1 MQREYSSY
9 SYAYD
14 NAALVLKECLRGMRH
29 LTLYARYLGLR
40 IVSSFPGFLRRPT
53 RSVVTRVDHL
63 AEQVERRTAIVIH
76 QYLDPAITRDSQTA
90 TFSKVIARED
100 APVVFAKTSYDNLK
114 LIVAYLSP
122 TLEVEDKFFISEML
136 SACAYRK
143 AAVHF
148 AEFEKDRTKAGLL
161 TAQMMHQG
169 VIRTHISTNAVKSP
183 SANVARLAKVS
194 CFAHMLW
201 MVIARDY
208 APEHENDLLYAC
220 CDLSA
225 VIAGQIEEAD
235 EDPRKLGEIL
245 KVHAE
250 II

>member
-1 MQREYSSY
+1 MQSGYSSY
-9 SYAYD
+9 SYFYD
-14 NAALVLKECLRGMRH
+14 NAALILKECLRGARH
-29 LTLYARYLGLR
+29 LTLYARYLGLK
-40 IVSSFPGFLRRPT
+40 VLSSFPAFIRRPT

-63 AEQVERRTAIVIH
+63 AEEVERRTSFVIH
-76 QYLDPAITRDSQTA
+76 QYLDPDITRDSQTA
-90 TFSKVIARED
+90 TFSKIIIRED
-100 APVVFAKTSYDNLK
+100 APVVFAKISYDNLK

-122 TLEVEDKFFISEML
+122 TLEVDDKFFISEML

-143 AAVHF
+143 SAAHF

-161 TAQMMHQG
+161 AAQMMHQG
-169 VIRTHISTNAVKSP
+169 VIRTHNSTNAVKSA
-183 SANVARLAKVS
+183 SANVAQLAKVS
-194 CFAHMLW
+194 CFAHLLW

-208 APEHENDLLYAC
+208 APEQENNLLYAC

-225 VIAGQIEEAD
+225 VIAGQIEEAG
-235 EDPRKLGEIL
+235 EDPHKLGEIL